1 MFHNSA
7 SAEVDLF
14 LSDDLKNLRLF
25 LLEGKLFYAVSHS
38 SLKLRL
44 TAMRFHLPVRI
55 LSVGLGATL
64 FRVHPFINFVRS
76 SEIIG
81 SLN

>member
-25 LLEGKLFYAVSHS
+25 LLKRFWFFISIKVEEINESTTPVGKENTVYI
-38 SLKLRL
+38 R
-44 TAMRFHLPVRI
+44 
-55 LSVGLGATL
+55 
-64 FRVHPFINFVRS
+64 
-76 SEIIG
+76 
-81 SLN
+81 